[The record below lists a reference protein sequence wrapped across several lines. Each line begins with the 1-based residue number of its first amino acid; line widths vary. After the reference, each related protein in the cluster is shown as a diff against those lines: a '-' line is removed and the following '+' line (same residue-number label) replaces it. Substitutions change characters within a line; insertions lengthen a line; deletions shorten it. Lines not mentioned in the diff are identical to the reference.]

1 MLRIDKSTETEGG
14 SVVIQDR
21 EEDGMQKLLV
31 GIGFILGVMRIFLK
45 TKQCGWLGN
54 SVNI

>member
-14 SVVIQDR
+14 SVVIQDW

-31 GIGFILGVMRIFLK
+31 GIGFILGMMRYFK
-45 TKQCGWLGN
+45 NETVWMVG
-54 SVNI
+54 